1 MKVVVASGRGE
12 RAGWVHAGRFCRK
25 CEAEIVEDDVIVVD
39 EDGEYDGDGWRD
51 LTRVEHVACP
61 PDEA

>member
-1 MKVVVASGRGE
+1 MRTAVTSCPE

-25 CEAEIVEDDVIVVD
+25 CEVEILETDEIVVD
-39 EDGEYDGDGWRD
+39 EDGDYDADGCPID